1 MSLMTREDMLRE
13 LELLPV
19 WQLRDPLPFQ
29 PKLLPIVVETPSIVL
44 QAELPSLTTAE
55 VLPVN
60 VAQITVEPSAIQAR
74 ELEETTQAEPLAI
87 TPEVMSQQFSYIT
100 SDNGDWLFVL
110 PNTALQTD
118 EAQLLHNIFMAM
130 HIKAMPTEASSN
142 LADIINTIQPKA
154 LITMGET
161 TVQSVLQSTEAL
173 SNLRGRLHQFKG
185 IPLVATYDLGHL
197 LQALPDKAKA
207 WDDMCL
213 AMKALQTLK

>member
-19 WQLRDPLPFQ
+19 WQLRDHLPFQ
-29 PKLLPIVVETPSIVL
+29 PKLLPIIVETPSIVL
-44 QAELPSLTTAE
+44 QAE
-55 VLPVN
+55 
-60 VAQITVEPSAIQAR
+60 
-74 ELEETTQAEPLAI
+74 PLAI
-87 TPEVMSQQFSYIT
+87 TQEVMSHQFSYIT